1 MLKLDVDPPRTL
13 ETFNEDQRNN
23 REQLSNQINRIEKDI
38 VRLLKESCKDSLQ
51 HFYDVNRISINNKNE
66 PTADENEEPE
76 PFLVG
81 DQIHKSMPY
90 T

>member
-1 MLKLDVDPPRTL
+1 M
-13 ETFNEDQRNN
+13 
-23 REQLSNQINRIEKDI
+23 
-38 VRLLKESCKDSLQ
+38 
-51 HFYDVNRISINNKNE
+51 NRISLNNKND

-90 T
+90 TQEATTRTHYK

>member
-1 MLKLDVDPPRTL
+1 MKASC
-13 ETFNEDQRNN
+13 
-23 REQLSNQINRIEKDI
+23 RE
-38 VRLLKESCKDSLQ
+38 SLQ
-51 HFYDVNRISINNKNE
+51 HFYDVNRISLNNKNE
-66 PTADENEEPE
+66 PTADENEEAE